1 MTATSQLSAQRQKP
15 KQYDKRVNLRASQ
28 VGLSVVRGI
37 VTPFT
42 SHATVPRLEHNGTA
56 MVNVRAHAIRAT
68 GRLVALVSLD
78 VLASQTL
85 RVAARALREVPAVAQ
100 VAAERLDL
108 LVGAGGL
115 GGLHIAA
122 ALVVG
127 LLLAGAYGEGDRRR
141 SPKNILIGC
150 AVATLLPL
158 WGGLWTSPGLTAL
171 QVLFDAALLGAAVLG
186 GRLLI
191 DAVVGKLVPAP
202 LPRTVLVGSATDC
215 RDASNAGDEA
225 IGGGFTIAGT
235 IDIDEVQGLGVEEIR
250 RRLVSARADTLLLC
264 GQLDDDTFATVV
276 RAAMMAECRVL
287 ATARRLALP
296 GLNPKVIWKG
306 GRPLIEMRAVSL
318 RWQQLL
324 LKRVLDMALATAL
337 LVVLSPILL
346 LITAAIVMTSRGP
359 AVYGQRRPGHYGR
372 SFRCFK
378 FRTMHVDAEARL
390 QSDPELHA
398 EFVANGFKL
407 PEGRDPR
414 ITPLGRVLR
423 RTSLDE
429 LPQLWNVLRGD
440 MSIVGPRP
448 ILTDEIAHYEDDC
461 HLLLLLKPGITGLWQ
476 VSGRSS
482 VGYRE
487 RIRLQLQYVERWS
500 LGRDLGILL
509 RTVPAVLAQQ
519 GAH

>member
-1 MTATSQLSAQRQKP
+1 MTAPSQLPTKRQKS
-15 KQYDKRVNLRASQ
+15 KHHDRGVNLRASQ

-37 VTPFT
+37 ITPFT
-42 SHATVPRLEHNGTA
+42 SHATIPPLEHNGTA
-56 MVNVRAHAIRAT
+56 MLNVRAHAIRAT
-68 GRLVALVSLD
+68 GRLMALVTLD
-78 VLASQTL
+78 IFASQTL
-85 RVAARALREVPAVAQ
+85 RVVARALHQVPPAAR

-108 LVGAGGL
+108 LVGVRGL
-115 GGLHIAA
+115 GGLQIAA
-122 ALVVG
+122 ALVLG
-127 LLLAGAYGEGDRRR
+127 LFLAGAYGAGDRRR
-141 SPKNILIGC
+141 SVKSILVGC
-150 AVATLLPL
+150 SVATLLQL
-158 WGGLWTSPGLTAL
+158 WSGLWINPGLAAL
-171 QVLFDAALLGAAVLG
+171 QIVFGAALLGAAVLS
-186 GRLLI
+186 GRLVI

-202 LPRTVLVGSATDC
+202 LPSTMLVGTADDC
-215 RDASNAGDEA
+215 RYASDSPDEA
-225 IGGGFTIAGT
+225 IIDGFSVAGT
-235 IDIDEVQGLGVEEIR
+235 IHIDELPEISVEGIR
-250 RRLVSARADTLLLC
+250 RQLVSSGADTLLLC
-264 GQLDDDTFATVV
+264 GQLNDDTFATVV

-287 ATARRLALP
+287 ATARRLGLP
-296 GLNPKVIWKG
+296 GIEPKVIWRG
-306 GRPLIEMRAVSL
+306 GRPLIEMRTVSL

-324 LKRVLDMALATAL
+324 LKRVLDVALASVL
-337 LVVLSPILL
+337 LVLFSPILL
-346 LITAAIVMTSRGP
+346 LIGAAIALTSRAP

-372 SFRCFK
+372 TFRCLK

-390 QSDPELHA
+390 RADPELHA

-407 PEGRDPR
+407 PEGKDPR

-487 RIRLQLQYVERWS
+487 RIGLQLQYVERWS
-500 LGRDLGILL
+500 LVRDLKILL